1 MIARL
6 MIAALFALMP
16 LAASAHP
23 EDELLVRMLV
33 GMDKGKITHI
43 GETWTFDPSVS
54 KWLLQTYDTDGNG
67 KFDGAELD
75 AVHEATKQNTE
86 GSFYY
91 TRIWKGTDQL
101 ADLQIYG
108 FQARVKDGVVTLAF
122 ALGLPTPED
131 PNALRIEMYDPE
143 NLTGLVPVKS
153 DPVIIRG
160 TAEGQT
166 CVPNIAVNKPDV
178 HGGPDN
184 IPIALTLAC
193 SG

>member
-1 MIARL
+1 MIARPL
-6 MIAALFALMP
+6 IAGLLALTP
-16 LAASAHP
+16 LVATAHP
-23 EDELLVRMLV
+23 EDELLVRLLV

-43 GETWTFDPSVS
+43 GESWTFDLSVS
-54 KWLLQTYDTDGNG
+54 QWLLQTFDTNGDG

-75 AVHEATKQNTE
+75 AVHKATKQNTE

-91 TRIWKGTDQL
+91 TRIWKGAEQL
-101 ADLQIYG
+101 PDPLIYG
-108 FQARVKDGVVTLAF
+108 FQASVKDGVVTLAF
-122 ALGLPTPED
+122 ALGLAAPED

-143 NLTGLVPVKS
+143 NLTGLVPVKN
-153 DPVIIRG
+153 DPVVIRS

-166 CVPNIAVNKPDV
+166 CVPNVAVNKPDV
-178 HGGPDN
+178 HGGPDD

>member
-6 MIAALFALMP
+6 MSAAILALAP
-16 LAASAHP
+16 LVATAHP
-23 EDELLVRMLV
+23 EDELLVRVLV

-54 KWLLQTYDTDGNG
+54 KWLLQTYDANGNG

-75 AVHEATKQNTE
+75 AVHEATLQNTQ

-91 TRIWKGTDQL
+91 TRIWKGDAQL
-101 ADLQIYG
+101 PNPQIYG

-131 PNALRIEMYDPE
+131 PNALRIEVYDPD

-153 DPVIIRG
+153 NPVVIRG
-160 TAEGQT
+160 AAEGQT
-166 CVPNIAVNKPDV
+166 CVPNVAVNKPDV